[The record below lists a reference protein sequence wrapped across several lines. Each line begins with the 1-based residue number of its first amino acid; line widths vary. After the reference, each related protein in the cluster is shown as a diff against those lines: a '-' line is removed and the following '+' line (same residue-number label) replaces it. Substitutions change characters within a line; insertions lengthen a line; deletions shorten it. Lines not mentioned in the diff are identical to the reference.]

1 MIRILNKRFGLL
13 LISFLFFSGLMA
25 QEAPFDVK
33 ANYTKN
39 IYSIQMRDGVK
50 LFTVVYEPKDQSK
63 KYPIL
68 FQRTPYGVGP
78 YGPDDYKSQLGHNEL
93 LQKSGYI
100 FVFQDVRGR
109 YMSEG
114 QFVDVRPFKPV
125 KKGDKDI
132 DETTD
137 TYDSISW
144 LLKKLKNNN
153 GNVGMWGISY
163 PGFYAAMGALSNHP
177 NLVAVSPQA
186 PVMDWFAGDDFHHNG
201 AFFLPHA
208 FNFFSSFGKVR
219 NALTIENNPGFNH
232 GTQDGYYF
240 FKQLG
245 PLENANKM
253 YLNYEIPFW
262 NDLMAHSEYD
272 SFWKER
278 NALQHFKGIKAATL
292 VVGGLFDAENLYG
305 AINLYQSIEK
315 KNPKANNLLV
325 MGPWSHGL
333 WAKGDAQN
341 LGPINFD
348 SKTGV
353 FYRKKIEFEFFN
365 HYLKGNTELELPE
378 AYMFETGTNVWKAYK
393 TWPPQE
399 AEEKELIFFPSGKL
413 SFSPE
418 GLGSSNSFDEY
429 TSDPAKPVP
438 FTNSITTSMT
448 KEYMVE
454 DQRFAARRPDV
465 LVYETEPLKED
476 VTMTGPLNAEL
487 FVSSSTDDADFIVK
501 LIDVFPDQGA
511 EVDNSAKLGG
521 YEMLVRGDVM
531 RAKFRNSLEKPEPLT
546 VNEVNEVKFQL
557 CDINHTFKAG
567 HRIMVQVQSSW
578 FPLVDLNPQKFMN
591 IFSARKEDFQ
601 KSRIKIFHTAR
612 YPSKVRFL
620 ELKK

>member
-25 QEAPFDVK
+25 QEATFDVK

-125 KKGDKDI
+125 KKGAKDI
-132 DETTD
+132 DESTD

-144 LLKKLKNNN
+144 LLKKLKNHN

-315 KNPKANNLLV
+315 KNPKASNLLV

-353 FYRKKIEFEFFN
+353 FYRNKIEFEFFN

-413 SFSPE
+413 AFSPE

-487 FVSSSTDDADFIVK
+487 FVSPSTDDADFIVK

>member
-1 MIRILNKRFGLL
+1 
-13 LISFLFFSGLMA
+13 MA
-25 QEAPFDVK
+25 QEASFDVK
-33 ANYTKN
+33 AHYTKT

-63 KYPIL
+63 KHPIL

-125 KKGDKDI
+125 KKGSKDI
-132 DETTD
+132 DESTD

-144 LLKKLKNNN
+144 LLKKLKNHN

-315 KNPKANNLLV
+315 KNPKASNLLV

-353 FYRKKIEFEFFN
+353 FYRNKIEFEFFN

-413 SFSPE
+413 AFSPE

-429 TSDPAKPVP
+429 TSDPSKPVP

-487 FVSSSTDDADFIVK
+487 FVSPSTDDADFIVK

-531 RAKFRNSLEKPEPLT
+531 RAKFRNSLEKPEPLS

>member
-1 MIRILNKRFGLL
+1 
-13 LISFLFFSGLMA
+13 
-25 QEAPFDVK
+25 
-33 ANYTKN
+33 

-78 YGPDDYKSQLGHNEL
+78 YGPDEYKSQLGHNEL

-114 QFVDVRPFKPV
+114 QFVDVRPYKPV
-125 KKGDKDI
+125 KKGAKDI
-132 DETTD
+132 DESTD
-137 TYDSISW
+137 AFDSISW
-144 LLKKLKNNN
+144 LLKKLKNHN

-240 FKQLG
+240 FKQMG

-272 SFWKER
+272 AFWKER
-278 NALQHFKGIKAATL
+278 SALQHFKGIKAATL

-315 KNPKANNLLV
+315 KNPKASNLLV

-353 FYRKKIEFEFFN
+353 FYRNKIEFEFFN

-413 SFSPE
+413 LFSPE
-418 GLGSSNSFDEY
+418 GLGSNNSFDEY

-438 FTNSITTSMT
+438 FTNSITTQMT

-487 FVSSSTDDADFIVK
+487 FVSPSTDDADFIVK
-501 LIDVFPDQGA
+501 LIDVYPDQGA
-511 EVDNSAKLGG
+511 EVDNSTKLGG

-546 VNEVNEVKFQL
+546 INEVNEVKFQL

-612 YPSKVRFL
+612 YPSKVRFM

>member
-1 MIRILNKRFGLL
+1 MIRIHNIKYGLILISL
-13 LISFLFFSGLMA
+13 LIFSGLTA
-25 QEAPFDVK
+25 QELPFDVK
-33 ANYTKN
+33 ANYTKS

-63 KYPIL
+63 KNPIM

-78 YGPDDYKSQLGHNEL
+78 YGPDEFKPQLGHNEL

-114 QFVDVRPFKPV
+114 QFQDVRPFKAV
-125 KKGDKDI
+125 KKGNKDI
-132 DETTD
+132 DESTD
-137 TYDSISW
+137 AFDSINW
-144 LLKKLKNNN
+144 LLKKLKNHN
-153 GNVGMWGISY
+153 GKVGMWGISY

-219 NALTIENNPGFNH
+219 NTLTIENNPSFNH
-232 GTQDGYYF
+232 GTPDGYYF

-245 PLENANKM
+245 PLENANKV

-305 AINLYQSIEK
+305 AINLYQNIEK
-315 KNPKANNLLV
+315 KNPKGNNLLV

-353 FYRKKIEFEFFN
+353 FFRKKIEYEFFN
-365 HYLKGNTELELPE
+365 HYLKEDTELELPE
-378 AYMFETGTNVWKAYK
+378 AYMFETGSNVWKAYK
-393 TWPPQE
+393 TWPPEE
-399 AEEKELIFFPSGKL
+399 AEEKELYFFPSGKL
-413 SFSPE
+413 ARTAE
-418 GLGSSNSFDEY
+418 GLGSGNSFDEY
-429 TSDPAKPVP
+429 TSDPDKPVP
-438 FTNSITTSMT
+438 FTANVTTQMQ

-465 LVYETEPLKED
+465 LVYETEPLKD
-476 VTMTGPLNAEL
+476 DMTMTGPLNANL
-487 FVSSSTDDADFIVK
+487 FVSTSTDDADFIVK
-501 LIDVFPDQGA
+501 LIDVFPDQGP
-511 EVDNSAKLGG
+511 EVDNGVKMGG
-521 YEMLVRGDVM
+521 YQMLVRGDVM
-531 RAKFRNSLEKPEPLT
+531 RAKFRNSLEKPEPLI
-546 VNEVNEVKFQL
+546 VNEINEIKFQL
-557 CDINHTFKAG
+557 CDVNHTFKAG
-567 HRIMVQVQSSW
+567 HRVMVQVQSSW
-578 FPLVDLNPQKFMN
+578 FPLVDLNPQKFTN
-591 IFSARKEDFQ
+591 IFTAKKEDFR
-601 KSRIKIFHTAR
+601 KSRIKLFHTAR
-612 YPSKVRFL
+612 YPSHLKFL